1 MKRKFRTLI
10 SCLLIASLC
19 IGLLS
24 ATALAADPVGTE
36 APAAAENPAP
46 SSSESTGTVEAPTV
60 TEATKTET
68 KSDTPAPGQTTTT
81 TTTEKEWEGRDGTEE
96 NGTTVKGSETTT
108 ETTVTGP
115 DGSRDTT
122 GTQTGSELTT
132 ETKTTTETKE
142 DQPSGKET
150 AKTITRT
157 EIKEGEETPK
167 EPENVVPEK
176 AETIGPKD
184 TDVTT
189 DYTGVEATVTPGK
202 TDDATISGTADPKD
216 ALAALGADRNMTFDE
231 NGKHTETTTGKTTDG
246 KDVEITTVYEE
257 VKDDA
262 DNVISYTKTVTT
274 RELTPES
281 TTTKETGRT
290 DVEGAEKPTGE
301 REPDGDATTTISA
314 VVTPPQKPDPAA
326 PVTDESGV
334 TTETTV
340 EVIREV
346 VENSG
351 STEPQV
357 VGYRVTTT
365 RKGADGQ
372 LLSSKSDSV
381 YGTITITKTVTQP
394 MQQDTT
400 DSVQTVSETV
410 TRVYRQTVHTETA
423 TVTVTNGKLHAEM
436 GNVRKGKGHGETNMS
451 SLQPTVPK
459 PSAGQFDGN
468 DLYGRTNKTG
478 GSSSSDLPYQWM
490 GEYGLESRY
499 RVNDTNHTKEN
510 PSTWQA
516 HQFVLVDKAGKRYY
530 TYCAD
535 FQTDAKEGWKYA
547 MENVEDADYYNDE
560 AAKHIRAIAYEGYW
574 GTGKGIGSLQN
585 LKEILLEKLG
595 KNDNVY
601 GLTADEIHALTDG
614 QALTA
619 TQAAIWKFGN
629 CGKDT
634 KVNDGAICGK
644 NYLGG
649 EAFGLAS
656 DPAKSTIQK
665 LYNYLIAQTKDP
677 TPRTTLLDEKTI
689 QGAKAKVASKNTDGT
704 YNVSLDFVLAVTPDA
719 RNEDLVINVYQGKE
733 VIGTKRLSELTG
745 TSTNGTYT
753 IDGLKLSN
761 GASVELRLE
770 GTHQLET
777 GVYLYSSEVRSE
789 NGEKKT
795 AQTFVGIASGTQKVD
810 LRVLVD
816 LAITDPV
823 AKIIRSGSEQE
834 QLVTTTQDRT
844 CTETKTLTHYS
855 NDVQI
860 TTTQVDRSGRSWEN
874 HWQSHWEPTPGP
886 DQPEEP
892 KTPETPETPETP
904 VAPAVPGYDVPKTG
918 DASGLYYV
926 LAIFSALGLALVT
939 CAGRKRRTA

>member
-24 ATALAADPVGTE
+24 ATALAADP
-36 APAAAENPAP
+36 PA
-46 SSSESTGTVEAPTV
+46 GTVEDPTV
-60 TEATKTET
+60 TETVTTDTKQ
-68 KSDTPAPGQTTTT
+68 DTPAPGQTTTT
-81 TTTEKEWEGRDGTEE
+81 TTTEKTWEGRDGTEE

-108 ETTVTGP
+108 ETTVASP

-142 DQPSGKET
+142 DQPSCKET

-189 DYTGVEATVTPGK
+189 DYTGVEATVTPGGK
-202 TDDATISGTADPKD
+202 ADAAISGTADPKD
-216 ALAALGADRNMTFDE
+216 ALAALGADRDMTFDA
-231 NGKHTETTTGKTTDG
+231 NGKNTTTTRETIDG

-301 REPDGDATTTISA
+301 RETDGNATTTISA
-314 VVTPPQKPDPAA
+314 VVMPPQKPDPAA

-340 EVIREV
+340 EEIREV

-436 GNVRKGKGHGETNMS
+436 GNVRKGERHGKTNMS
-451 SLQPTVPK
+451 SLRPTVRK
-459 PSAGQFDGN
+459 PRDGQFDASK
-468 DLYGRTNKTG
+468 DLYGREKITG
-478 GSSSSDLPYQWM
+478 GRSLSDLPYQWK
-490 GEYGLESRY
+490 GEYGLESSY
-499 RVNDTNHTKEN
+499 RVNGGGYN
-510 PSTWQA
+510 TWLA
-516 HQFVLVDKAGKRYY
+516 HQFVLEDENGNKYY

-535 FQTDAKEGWKYA
+535 FQTGAESGWKYA
-547 MENVEDADYYNDE
+547 MENVEDAKYYDGV

-574 GTGKGIGSLQN
+574 GTSSGIGSLEN
-585 LKEILLEKLG
+585 LKKILREKG
-595 KNDNVY
+595 KTVH
-601 GLTADEIHALTDG
+601 GLTDSEIAALTDG

-629 CGKDT
+629 CDPDNR
-634 KVNDGAICGK
+634 VDDDAISVIK
-644 NYLGG
+644 YLGG
-649 EAFGLAS
+649 NDNSSFELAS

-689 QGAKAKVASKNTDGT
+689 QGAKAKVTSKNTDGT

-719 RNEDLVINVYQGKE
+719 RNEDLVINVYQGNE

-761 GASVELRLE
+761 GANVELRLE

-810 LRVLVD
+810 LRVLVN

-892 KTPETPETPETP
+892 KTPETLETP
-904 VAPAVPGYDVPKTG
+904 VTPVVPGYDVPKTG

>member
-1 MKRKFRTLI
+1 
-10 SCLLIASLC
+10 
-19 IGLLS
+19 
-24 ATALAADPVGTE
+24 
-36 APAAAENPAP
+36 
-46 SSSESTGTVEAPTV
+46 
-60 TEATKTET
+60 
-68 KSDTPAPGQTTTT
+68 
-81 TTTEKEWEGRDGTEE
+81 
-96 NGTTVKGSETTT
+96 
-108 ETTVTGP
+108 
-115 DGSRDTT
+115 
-122 GTQTGSELTT
+122 
-132 ETKTTTETKE
+132 
-142 DQPSGKET
+142 
-150 AKTITRT
+150 
-157 EIKEGEETPK
+157 
-167 EPENVVPEK
+167 
-176 AETIGPKD
+176 
-184 TDVTT
+184 
-189 DYTGVEATVTPGK
+189 
-202 TDDATISGTADPKD
+202 
-216 ALAALGADRNMTFDE
+216 MTFDE

-257 VKDDA
+257 IKDETGK
-262 DNVISYTKTVTT
+262 VISYAKTVTT

-301 REPDGDATTTISA
+301 RQPDGDATTTISA

-340 EVIREV
+340 EEIREV

-423 TVTVTNGKLHAEM
+423 TVTVTNGTLHAEM
-436 GNVRKGKGHGETNMS
+436 GNVRKGEGHGETNMS
-451 SLQPTVPK
+451 SLRPTVLK
-459 PSAGQFDGN
+459 PADGQFDGN
-468 DLYGRTNKTG
+468 DLYGRPNNADAEG
-478 GSSSSDLPYQWM
+478 ISSSNLPYQWK
-490 GEYGLESRY
+490 GKYWLESRY

-510 PSTWQA
+510 PNTWQA
-516 HQFVLVDKAGKRYY
+516 HQFVLEDKNGNEYY

-547 MENVEDADYYNDE
+547 MENVEDAKYYGGA

-574 GTGKGIGSLQN
+574 GTSSGIGSLEN
-585 LKEILLEKLG
+585 LKKILREKGEAVHGLSEPEI
-595 KNDNVY
+595 
-601 GLTADEIHALTDG
+601 AALTDG

-629 CGKDT
+629 CDPDNR
-634 KVNDGAICGK
+634 VDDDAISVIK
-644 NYLGG
+644 YLGG
-649 EAFGLAS
+649 SNFTLAS
-656 DPAKSTIQK
+656 DPARSTIQK

-704 YNVSLDFVLAVTPDA
+704 YNVSLDFVLAVTPDTK
-719 RNEDLVINVYQGKE
+719 NDGLVIKVYQGDE

-745 TSTNGTYT
+745 TSTNGIYT

-761 GASVELRLE
+761 NANVELRLE

-789 NGEKKT
+789 NDKT
-795 AQTFVGIASGTQKVD
+795 KDGADVCWHCVRNAEGRSAGAGRPGDHGPGCKDHPLRVGAGAAGHDHTGPDLHRDKNADPLLQRRSDHNDAGRPQRPELGKPLAVALGTYARPRPARGTQD
-810 LRVLVD
+810 
-816 LAITDPV
+816 AGN
-823 AKIIRSGSEQE
+823 SGNARDSRD
-834 QLVTTTQDRT
+834 TR
-844 CTETKTLTHYS
+844 
-855 NDVQI
+855 
-860 TTTQVDRSGRSWEN
+860 RPGRSR
-874 HWQSHWEPTPGP
+874 
-886 DQPEEP
+886 
-892 KTPETPETPETP
+892 
-904 VAPAVPGYDVPKTG
+904 
-918 DASGLYYV
+918 L
-926 LAIFSALGLALVT
+926 
-939 CAGRKRRTA
+939 

>member
-1 MKRKFRTLI
+1 MKRKFRTRI

-24 ATALAADPVGTE
+24 ATALAADP
-36 APAAAENPAP
+36 PA
-46 SSSESTGTVEAPTV
+46 GTVEDPTV
-60 TEATKTET
+60 TEIVTADTKQ
-68 KSDTPAPGQTTTT
+68 DTPAPGQTTTT
-81 TTTEKEWEGRDGTEE
+81 TTTEKKWEGRDGTEE

-108 ETTVTGP
+108 ETTVASP

-157 EIKEGEETPK
+157 GIEEGEENPAGTETVKSEETARTETPTG
-167 EPENVVPEK
+167 
-176 AETIGPKD
+176 ATA
-184 TDVTT
+184 
-189 DYTGVEATVTPGK
+189 DYTGAEAALKPGEEK
-202 TDDATISGTADPKD
+202 NQEFSGTADPKD

-257 VKDDA
+257 IKDETGK
-262 DNVISYTKTVTT
+262 VISYAKTVTT

-281 TTTKETGRT
+281 TTIEETGRT

-340 EVIREV
+340 EEIREV

-423 TVTVTNGKLHAEM
+423 TVTVTNGTLHAEM
-436 GNVRKGKGHGETNMS
+436 ENVRKGEGHGETNMS

-459 PSAGQFDGN
+459 PGDGQFDGN
-468 DLYGRTNKTG
+468 DLYGRTNKIG
-478 GSSSSDLPYQWM
+478 GDSSSDLPYQWK
-490 GEYGLESRY
+490 GEYRLESSY
-499 RVNDTNHTKEN
+499 RVNGGGYN
-510 PSTWQA
+510 TWLA
-516 HQFVLVDKAGKRYY
+516 HQFVLEDENRNKYY

-535 FQTDAKEGWKYA
+535 FQTDAESGWKYA
-547 MENVEDADYYNDE
+547 MENVEDAEYYDDE

-574 GTGKGIGSLQN
+574 GTNSGIGSLEN
-585 LKEILLEKLG
+585 LKKILREKGEAVHGLSEPEI
-595 KNDNVY
+595 
-601 GLTADEIHALTDG
+601 AALTDG

-629 CGKDT
+629 CDPDNRVDDDKISVI
-634 KVNDGAICGK
+634 K
-644 NYLGG
+644 YLGG
-649 EAFGLAS
+649 NDNSSFELAS
-656 DPAKSTIQK
+656 YPASSTIQK

-689 QGAKAKVASKNTDGT
+689 QGAKAKVASKNMDGT
-704 YNVSLDFVLAVTPDA
+704 YNVSLDFVLAVTPDTK
-719 RNEDLVINVYQGKE
+719 NDGLVIKVYQGDE
-733 VIGTKRLSELTG
+733 VIGTKNLSDLSK

-761 GASVELRLE
+761 NASVELRLE

-795 AQTFVGIASGTQKVD
+795 AQTFVGIASGKQKVD
-810 LRVLVD
+810 LRVLVN

-834 QLVTTTQDRT
+834 QLVTTTQDRP
-844 CTETKTLTHYS
+844 CTETKTLTRYS

-874 HWQSHWEPTPGP
+874 HWQSHWEPTTPP
-886 DQPEEP
+886 DQPPEEP
-892 KTPETPETPETP
+892 EEPETPEAPETP
-904 VAPAVPGYDVPKTG
+904 VAPVVPGYDVPKTG

>member
-24 ATALAADPVGTE
+24 ATALAADP
-36 APAAAENPAP
+36 PA
-46 SSSESTGTVEAPTV
+46 GTVEDPTV
-60 TEATKTET
+60 TETVTTDTKQ
-68 KSDTPAPGQTTTT
+68 DTPAPGQTTTT
-81 TTTEKEWEGRDGTEE
+81 TTTEKTWEGRDGTEE
-96 NGTTVKGSETTT
+96 NGTTVKGGETTT

-115 DGSRDTT
+115 DGSRDTI

-157 EIKEGEETPK
+157 GIEEGEENPAGTETVKSEETAQTETP
-167 EPENVVPEK
+167 
-176 AETIGPKD
+176 TG
-184 TDVTT
+184 VTP
-189 DYTGVEATVTPGK
+189 DYTGVEATVTPGGK
-202 TDDATISGTADPKD
+202 ADAAISGTADPKD
-216 ALAALGADRNMTFDE
+216 ALAALGGSRDMTFDE

-257 VKDDA
+257 IKDETGK
-262 DNVISYTKTVTT
+262 VISYAKTVTT
-274 RELTPES
+274 QELTPES

-301 REPDGDATTTISA
+301 RETDGNATTTISA

-334 TTETTV
+334 TTGTTV
-340 EVIREV
+340 DEIREV

-423 TVTVTNGKLHAEM
+423 AVTVINGKLHAEM
-436 GNVRKGKGHGETNMS
+436 GVVEKGKGHGETNMS
-451 SLQPTVPK
+451 SLQPDVQK
-459 PSAGQFDGN
+459 PGDGQFDGN
-468 DLYGRTNKTG
+468 DLYGRTNKIG
-478 GSSSSDLPYQWM
+478 GDSSSDLPYQWK
-490 GEYGLESRY
+490 GEYRLESSY
-499 RVNDTNHTKEN
+499 RVNGGGYN
-510 PSTWQA
+510 TWLA
-516 HQFVLVDKAGKRYY
+516 HQFVLEDENGNKYY

-535 FQTDAKEGWKYA
+535 FQTDAESGWKYA
-547 MENVEDADYYNDE
+547 MENVEDAEYYDDE

-574 GTGKGIGSLQN
+574 GTNSGIGSLEN
-585 LKEILLEKLG
+585 LKKILREKGEAVHGLSEPEI
-595 KNDNVY
+595 
-601 GLTADEIHALTDG
+601 AALTDG

-629 CGKDT
+629 CDPDNR
-634 KVNDGAICGK
+634 VDDDAISVIK
-644 NYLGG
+644 YLGG
-649 EAFGLAS
+649 SSFTLAS

-689 QGAKAKVASKNTDGT
+689 QGAKAKVASKNMDGT
-704 YNVSLDFVLAVTPDA
+704 YNVSLDFVLAVTPDTK
-719 RNEDLVINVYQGKE
+719 NDGLVIKVYQGDE
-733 VIGTKRLSELTG
+733 VIGTKNLSDLSK

-761 GASVELRLE
+761 NASVELRLE

-795 AQTFVGIASGTQKVD
+795 AQTFVGIASGKQKVD
-810 LRVLVD
+810 LRVLVN

-844 CTETKTLTHYS
+844 CTETKTLTRYS

-874 HWQSHWEPTPGP
+874 HWQSHWEPTTPP
-886 DQPEEP
+886 DQPPEEP
-892 KTPETPETPETP
+892 EEPETPEAPETP
-904 VAPAVPGYDVPKTG
+904 VAPVVPGYDVPKTG

>member
-1 MKRKFRTLI
+1 MKRKVRTLI
-10 SCLLIASLC
+10 SCLLIPSLC

-24 ATALAADPVGTE
+24 ATALAADP
-36 APAAAENPAP
+36 PA
-46 SSSESTGTVEAPTV
+46 GTVEDPTV
-60 TEATKTET
+60 TETVTTDTKQ
-68 KSDTPAPGQTTTT
+68 DTPAPGQTTTT

-108 ETTVTGP
+108 ETTVASP
-115 DGSRDTT
+115 DGSRDTI

-157 EIKEGEETPK
+157 GIEEGEENPAGTETVKSEETARTETPTG
-167 EPENVVPEK
+167 
-176 AETIGPKD
+176 ATA
-184 TDVTT
+184 
-189 DYTGVEATVTPGK
+189 DYTGAEAALKPGEEK
-202 TDDATISGTADPKD
+202 NQEFSGTADPKD
-216 ALAALGADRNMTFDE
+216 ALAALGGSRDMTFDE

-301 REPDGDATTTISA
+301 RETDGNATTTISA

-340 EVIREV
+340 EEIREV

-436 GNVRKGKGHGETNMS
+436 GNVRKGERHGKTNMS
-451 SLQPTVPK
+451 SLQPTVLK
-459 PSAGQFDGN
+459 PGDRQFDGN

-478 GSSSSDLPYQWM
+478 GGSSSDLPYQWK

-499 RVNDTNHTKEN
+499 RVNDTNHIEEN

-516 HQFVLVDKAGKRYY
+516 HQFILEDGNGNKYY

-535 FQTDAKEGWKYA
+535 FQTDAESGWKYA
-547 MENVEDADYYNDE
+547 MENVEDADYYNNE

-649 EAFGLAS
+649 DAFDLAS

-719 RNEDLVINVYQGKE
+719 RNEDLVINVYQGDEK
-733 VIGTKRLSELTG
+733 IGTKKLSDLTG

-761 GASVELRLE
+761 GANVELRLE

-810 LRVLVD
+810 LRVLVN

-874 HWQSHWEPTPGP
+874 HWQSHWEPTTPP
-886 DQPEEP
+886 DQPPEEP
-892 KTPETPETPETP
+892 EEPETPEAPETP

-918 DASGLYYV
+918 DASGLYSI
-926 LAIFSALGLALVT
+926 LSIFSALGLALVT

>member
-1 MKRKFRTLI
+1 MKRKFRTRI

-24 ATALAADPVGTE
+24 ATALAADP
-36 APAAAENPAP
+36 PA
-46 SSSESTGTVEAPTV
+46 GTVEDPTV
-60 TEATKTET
+60 TKTVTTDTKQ
-68 KSDTPAPGQTTTT
+68 DTPAPGQTTTT
-81 TTTEKEWEGRDGTEE
+81 TTTEKKWEGRDGTEE

-142 DQPSGKET
+142 KQPSDKKTTE
-150 AKTITRT
+150 TITRT
-157 EIKEGEETPK
+157 GIEEGEENPAGTETVKSEETAQTETP
-167 EPENVVPEK
+167 
-176 AETIGPKD
+176 TG
-184 TDVTT
+184 VTP
-189 DYTGVEATVTPGK
+189 DYTGVEATVTPGGK
-202 TDDATISGTADPKD
+202 ADAAISGTADPKD
-216 ALAALGADRNMTFDE
+216 ALAALGGSRDMTFDE

-257 VKDDA
+257 IKDETGK
-262 DNVISYTKTVTT
+262 VISYAKTVTT
-274 RELTPES
+274 QELTPES

-301 REPDGDATTTISA
+301 RETDGNATTTISA

-334 TTETTV
+334 TTGTTV
-340 EVIREV
+340 DEIREV

-423 TVTVTNGKLHAEM
+423 AVTVINGKLHAEM
-436 GNVRKGKGHGETNMS
+436 GVVEKGKGHGETNMS
-451 SLQPTVPK
+451 SLQPDVPK
-459 PSAGQFDGN
+459 PRDGQFDGN
-468 DLYGRTNKTG
+468 DLYGRPNNAE
-478 GSSSSDLPYQWM
+478 GSSSSDLPYQWK
-490 GEYGLESRY
+490 GEYGLESSY
-499 RVNDTNHTKEN
+499 RVNGGGYN
-510 PSTWQA
+510 TWLA
-516 HQFVLVDKAGKRYY
+516 HQFVLEDENGNKYY

-535 FQTDAKEGWKYA
+535 FQTGAESGWKYA
-547 MENVEDADYYNDE
+547 MENVEDADYYDDV

-574 GTGKGIGSLQN
+574 GTSSGIGSLEN
-585 LKEILLEKLG
+585 LKKILREKGEAVHGLSEPEI
-595 KNDNVY
+595 
-601 GLTADEIHALTDG
+601 AALTDG

-619 TQAAIWKFGN
+619 TQAAVWKFGN
-629 CGKDT
+629 CDPDNR
-634 KVNDGAICGK
+634 VDDDAISVIK
-644 NYLGG
+644 YLGG
-649 EAFGLAS
+649 SSFTLAS

-719 RNEDLVINVYQGKE
+719 RNEGLVINVYQGDKK
-733 VIGTKRLSELTG
+733 IGTKMLSDPTG
-745 TSTNGTYT
+745 TSANGTYT
-753 IDGLKLSN
+753 IEGLKLSN
-761 GASVELRLE
+761 DASVELRLE

-777 GVYLYSSEVRSE
+777 GVYLYSSEVRE
-789 NGEKKT
+789 NEKQKT

-810 LRVLVD
+810 LRVLVN

-844 CTETKTLTHYS
+844 CTETKTLTRYS

-874 HWQSHWEPTPGP
+874 HWQSHWEPTTPP
-886 DQPEEP
+886 DQPPEEP
-892 KTPETPETPETP
+892 EEPETPEAPETP
-904 VAPAVPGYDVPKTG
+904 VAPVVPGYDVPKTG

>member
-1 MKRKFRTLI
+1 MKRKVRTLI

-24 ATALAADPVGTE
+24 ATALAAEP
-36 APAAAENPAP
+36 PA
-46 SSSESTGTVEAPTV
+46 GTVEDPTV
-60 TEATKTET
+60 TETVTTDTKQ
-68 KSDTPAPGQTTTT
+68 DTPAPGQTTTT
-81 TTTEKEWEGRDGTEE
+81 TTTEKTWEGRDGTEE

-108 ETTVTGP
+108 ETMVTGP

-157 EIKEGEETPK
+157 GIEEGEENPAGTETVKSEETARTETPTGATA
-167 EPENVVPEK
+167 N
-176 AETIGPKD
+176 
-184 TDVTT
+184 
-189 DYTGVEATVTPGK
+189 YTGAEAALKPGEEK
-202 TDDATISGTADPKD
+202 NQEFSGTADPKD
-216 ALAALGADRNMTFDE
+216 ALAALGGSRDMTFDE

-257 VKDDA
+257 IKDETGK
-262 DNVISYTKTVTT
+262 VISYAKTVTT

-281 TTTKETGRT
+281 TTTKENGRT
-290 DVEGAEKPTGE
+290 DVEGAEKPIGE

-340 EVIREV
+340 EEIREV

-400 DSVQTVSETV
+400 DSIQTVSETV

-423 TVTVTNGKLHAEM
+423 TVTVTNGTLHAKME
-436 GNVRKGKGHGETNMS
+436 NVRKGEGHGETNMS
-451 SLQPTVPK
+451 SLQPDVQK
-459 PSAGQFDGN
+459 PDDGKFDGN
-468 DLYGRTNKTG
+468 DLYGRPNNAEG
-478 GSSSSDLPYQWM
+478 ISSSNLPYQWK
-490 GEYGLESRY
+490 GEYWLESSY
-499 RVNDTNHTKEN
+499 RVNGGGYN
-510 PSTWQA
+510 TWLA
-516 HQFVLVDKAGKRYY
+516 HQFVLEDKKGNKYY

-535 FQTDAKEGWKYA
+535 FQTGAESGWKYA
-547 MENVEDADYYNDE
+547 MENVEDAEYYDDE

-574 GTGKGIGSLQN
+574 GTSSGIGSLEN
-585 LKEILLEKLG
+585 LKKILREKG
-595 KNDNVY
+595 TVH
-601 GLTADEIHALTDG
+601 GLTDSEIEALTDG

-629 CGKDT
+629 CDPNNR
-634 KVNDGAICGK
+634 VNDDEISVIK
-644 NYLGG
+644 YLGG
-649 EAFGLAS
+649 NDNSSFELAS

-704 YNVSLDFVLAVTPDA
+704 YNVSLDFVLAVTPDE
-719 RNEDLVINVYQGKE
+719 RNKDLVINVYQGDKK
-733 VIGTKRLSELTG
+733 IGTKRLSELTG
-745 TSTNGTYT
+745 TSENGTYT

-761 GASVELRLE
+761 NANVELRLE
-770 GTHQLET
+770 GAHQLET

-810 LRVLVD
+810 LRVLVN

-874 HWQSHWEPTPGP
+874 HWQSHWEPTTPP
-886 DQPEEP
+886 DQPPEEP
-892 KTPETPETPETP
+892 EEPETPETPETP
-904 VAPAVPGYDVPKTG
+904 VAPVVPGYDVPKTG

>member
-24 ATALAADPVGTE
+24 ATALAAE
-36 APAAAENPAP
+36 PAA
-46 SSSESTGTVEAPTV
+46 GTVEDPTV
-60 TEATKTET
+60 VEKVTTDTKQ
-68 KSDTPAPGQTTTT
+68 DTPAPGQTTTS
-81 TTTEKEWEGRDGTEE
+81 TTTEKTWEGRDGTEE

-108 ETTVTGP
+108 ETTVTSP

-122 GTQTGSELTT
+122 GMQTGSELTT

-142 DQPSGKET
+142 NQPSDKKTTE
-150 AKTITRT
+150 TITRT
-157 EIKEGEETPK
+157 DIKNGDETTTGTEIVKSEET
-167 EPENVVPEK
+167 
-176 AETIGPKD
+176 ARTETKTG
-184 TDVTT
+184 VTP
-189 DYTGVEATVTPGK
+189 DYTGAEAELKPGEEK
-202 TDDATISGTADPKD
+202 DQEFSGTADPKD
-216 ALAALGADRNMTFDE
+216 ALAALGADRNMTFDA

-257 VKDDA
+257 VRDEDGK
-262 DNVISYTKTVTT
+262 VISYTKTVTT
-274 RELTPES
+274 RELAPES
-281 TTTKETGRT
+281 TTIEKTGRT

-301 REPDGDATTTISA
+301 RETDGNATTTISA

-340 EVIREV
+340 EEIWEV

-394 MQQDTT
+394 MRQDTT

-410 TRVYRQTVHTETA
+410 TRVYKQTVHTETA
-423 TVTVTNGKLHAEM
+423 HVTVTNGKLHARME
-436 GNVRKGKGHGETNMS
+436 NVTKGEGHGETNMS
-451 SLQPTVPK
+451 SLEPTVSK
-459 PSAGQFDGN
+459 PGPGQFDTEK
-468 DLYGRTNKTG
+468 DLYGRENKTG
-478 GSSSSDLPYQWM
+478 GSSSSNLPYRWD
-490 GEYGLESRY
+490 GEYGLESSY
-499 RVNDTNHTKEN
+499 RVNGGGYN
-510 PSTWQA
+510 TWLA
-516 HQFVLVDKAGKRYY
+516 HQFVLKDKQGNRYY

-535 FQTDAKEGWKYA
+535 FQTGAESGWKYA
-547 MENVEDADYYNDE
+547 MENVEDAEYYDDE

-574 GTGKGIGSLQN
+574 GTSDGIGSLEN
-585 LKEILLEKLG
+585 LKKILREKGTAVHGLADAEI
-595 KNDNVY
+595 N
-601 GLTADEIHALTDG
+601 ALTDG

-629 CGKDT
+629 SSPSE
-634 KVNDGAICGK
+634 KVNDDAICGK
-644 NYLGG
+644 VYGPSG
-649 EAFGLAS
+649 SGIAS
-656 DPAKSTIQK
+656 SEDSAIIQK
-665 LYNYLIAQTKDP
+665 LYNYLIKQERDP

-689 QGAKAKVASKNTDGT
+689 QGAKARVTGKDEKGN
-704 YNVSLDFVLAVTPDA
+704 YNVSLDFVLAVTPDTK
-719 RNEDLVINVYQGKE
+719 NDGLVIKVYQGNE
-733 VIGTKRLSELTG
+733 VIGTKNLSDLSK
-745 TSTNGTYT
+745 TSENGTYT

-761 GASVELRLE
+761 NASVTLRLE

-874 HWQSHWEPTPGP
+874 HWQSHWEPTPGG
-886 DQPEEP
+886 DQPPEEP
-892 KTPETPETPETP
+892 EEPETPETPETP
-904 VAPAVPGYDVPKTG
+904 VTPVVPGYDVPKTG

-926 LAIFSALGLALVT
+926 LAIFSALGLAFVT
-939 CAGRKRRTA
+939 LTGRKRENRQIA

>member
-1 MKRKFRTLI
+1 MK
-10 SCLLIASLC
+10 SEE
-19 IGLLS
+19 
-24 ATALAADPVGTE
+24 TAQ
-36 APAAAENPAP
+36 
-46 SSSESTGTVEAPTV
+46 
-60 TEATKTET
+60 TET
-68 KSDTPAPGQTTTT
+68 PTGVTP
-81 TTTEKEWEGRDGTEE
+81 
-96 NGTTVKGSETTT
+96 
-108 ETTVTGP
+108 
-115 DGSRDTT
+115 
-122 GTQTGSELTT
+122 
-132 ETKTTTETKE
+132 
-142 DQPSGKET
+142 
-150 AKTITRT
+150 
-157 EIKEGEETPK
+157 
-167 EPENVVPEK
+167 
-176 AETIGPKD
+176 
-184 TDVTT
+184 
-189 DYTGVEATVTPGK
+189 DYTGVEATVTPGGK
-202 TDDATISGTADPKD
+202 ADAAISGTADPKD
-216 ALAALGADRNMTFDE
+216 ALAALGGSRDMTFDE

-257 VKDDA
+257 IKDETGK
-262 DNVISYTKTVTT
+262 VISYTKTVTT

-301 REPDGDATTTISA
+301 RKPDGDATTTIST

-340 EVIREV
+340 EEIWEV

-423 TVTVTNGKLHAEM
+423 TVTVTNGTLHAKME
-436 GNVRKGKGHGETNMS
+436 NVRKGEGHGETNMS

-459 PSAGQFDGN
+459 PRDGQFDGN
-468 DLYGRTNKTG
+468 DLYGRPNNAE
-478 GSSSSDLPYQWM
+478 GSSSSDLPYQWK
-490 GEYGLESRY
+490 GEYGLESSY
-499 RVNDTNHTKEN
+499 RVNGGGYN
-510 PSTWQA
+510 TWLA
-516 HQFVLVDKAGKRYY
+516 HQFVLEDENGNKYY

-535 FQTDAKEGWKYA
+535 FQTGAESGWKYA
-547 MENVEDADYYNDE
+547 MENVEDADYYDDV

-574 GTGKGIGSLQN
+574 GTSSGIGSLEN
-585 LKEILLEKLG
+585 LKKILREKGEAVHGLSEPEI
-595 KNDNVY
+595 
-601 GLTADEIHALTDG
+601 AALTDG

-629 CGKDT
+629 CDPNNR
-634 KVNDGAICGK
+634 VNDDAISVIK
-644 NYLGG
+644 YLGG
-649 EAFGLAS
+649 NDNSSFELAS
-656 DPAKSTIQK
+656 DPARSTIQK
-665 LYNYLIAQTKDP
+665 LYNYLIKQTKDP

-704 YNVSLDFVLAVTPDA
+704 YNVSLDFVLAVTQDE
-719 RNEDLVINVYQGKE
+719 RNEGLAINVYQGDKK
-733 VIGTKRLSELTG
+733 IGTKKLSDLTE
-745 TSTNGTYT
+745 TSENGTYT

-761 GASVELRLE
+761 NASVELRLE

-777 GVYLYSSEVRSE
+777 GVYLYSSEVRE
-789 NGEKKT
+789 NENQKT

-810 LRVLVD
+810 LRVLVN

-874 HWQSHWEPTPGP
+874 HWQSHWEPTTPP
-886 DQPEEP
+886 DQPPEE
-892 KTPETPETPETP
+892 PETPETPETP
-904 VAPAVPGYDVPKTG
+904 EIPETPVVPGYDVPKTG

>member
-1 MKRKFRTLI
+1 MKRKVRTLI

-24 ATALAADPVGTE
+24 ATALAADP
-36 APAAAENPAP
+36 PA
-46 SSSESTGTVEAPTV
+46 GTVEDPTV
-60 TEATKTET
+60 TETVTTDTKQ
-68 KSDTPAPGQTTTT
+68 DTPAPGQTTTT
-81 TTTEKEWEGRDGTEE
+81 TTTEKTWEGRDGTEE

-108 ETTVTGP
+108 ETTVASP

-142 DQPSGKET
+142 DQPSCKET

-189 DYTGVEATVTPGK
+189 DYTGVEATVTPGGK
-202 TDDATISGTADPKD
+202 ADATISGTADPKD

-301 REPDGDATTTISA
+301 RKPDGNATTTISA

-340 EVIREV
+340 EEIREV

-400 DSVQTVSETV
+400 DNVQTVSETV

-436 GNVRKGKGHGETNMS
+436 GNVRKGERHGETNMS
-451 SLQPTVPK
+451 SLQPTVLK
-459 PSAGQFDGN
+459 PSDRQFDGN

-478 GSSSSDLPYQWM
+478 GGSSSDLPYQWK

-499 RVNDTNHTKEN
+499 RVNDTNHTEEN

-585 LKEILLEKLG
+585 LKDILLEKLG

-649 EAFGLAS
+649 DAFDLAS

-704 YNVSLDFVLAVTPDA
+704 YNVSLDFVLAVTPDE
-719 RNEDLVINVYQGKE
+719 RNEDLVINVYQGDE

-745 TSTNGTYT
+745 TSENGTYT

-761 GASVELRLE
+761 GANVELRLE

-810 LRVLVD
+810 LRVMVD

-834 QLVTTTQDRT
+834 QLVTTAQDRT

-860 TTTQVDRSGRSWEN
+860 TTTKVDRSGRSWEN
-874 HWQSHWEPTPGP
+874 HWQSHWEPTTPP
-886 DQPEEP
+886 DQPPEEP
-892 KTPETPETPETP
+892 EEPEALEAPETP
-904 VAPAVPGYDVPKTG
+904 VAPVVPGYDVPKTG
-918 DASGLYYV
+918 DASGLYSI

>member
-1 MKRKFRTLI
+1 MKRKVRTLI

-24 ATALAADPVGTE
+24 ATALAADP
-36 APAAAENPAP
+36 PA
-46 SSSESTGTVEAPTV
+46 GTVEDPTV
-60 TEATKTET
+60 AETVTTDTKQ
-68 KSDTPAPGQTTTT
+68 DTPAPGQTTTT
-81 TTTEKEWEGRDGTEE
+81 TTTEKTWEGRDGTEE

-108 ETTVTGP
+108 ETTVASP

-142 DQPSGKET
+142 KQPSGKET

-157 EIKEGEETPK
+157 GIEEGEENPAGTETVKFEETAQTESLTGVTP
-167 EPENVVPEK
+167 
-176 AETIGPKD
+176 
-184 TDVTT
+184 
-189 DYTGVEATVTPGK
+189 DYTGVEATVTPGGK
-202 TDDATISGTADPKD
+202 ADAAISGTADPKD

-301 REPDGDATTTISA
+301 RETDGNATTTISA

-340 EVIREV
+340 EEIREV

-394 MQQDTT
+394 MQQDMT

-436 GNVRKGKGHGETNMS
+436 GNVRKGEGHGETNMS
-451 SLQPTVPK
+451 SLQPDVPK
-459 PSAGQFDGN
+459 PDPGQFGGN
-468 DLYGRTNKTG
+468 DLYGRPNKTG
-478 GSSSSDLPYQWM
+478 GSSSSDLPYQWK
-490 GEYGLESRY
+490 GEYWLESSY
-499 RVNDTNHTKEN
+499 RVNGGGYN
-510 PSTWQA
+510 TWLA
-516 HQFVLVDKAGKRYY
+516 HQFVLEDENGNKYY

-535 FQTDAKEGWKYA
+535 FQTDAESGWKYA
-547 MENVEDADYYNDE
+547 MENVEDAKYYDGV

-574 GTGKGIGSLQN
+574 GTSSGIGSLEN
-585 LKEILLEKLG
+585 LKKILREKG
-595 KNDNVY
+595 KTVH
-601 GLTADEIHALTDG
+601 GLTDSEIAALTDG

-629 CGKDT
+629 CDPDNR
-634 KVNDGAICGK
+634 VDDDAISVIK
-644 NYLGG
+644 YLGG
-649 EAFGLAS
+649 NDNSSFELAS

-689 QGAKAKVASKNTDGT
+689 QGAKAKVTSKNTDGT

-719 RNEDLVINVYQGKE
+719 RNEDLVINVYQDDKK
-733 VIGTKRLSELTG
+733 IGTKKLSDPTG

-753 IDGLKLSN
+753 IEGLKLSN
-761 GASVELRLE
+761 GANVELRLE
-770 GTHQLET
+770 GTHRLET

-810 LRVLVD
+810 LRVLVN

-860 TTTQVDRSGRSWEN
+860 TTTQVDRSSRSWEN
-874 HWQSHWEPTPGP
+874 HWQSHWEPTTPP
-886 DQPEEP
+886 DQPPEEP
-892 KTPETPETPETP
+892 EEPEAPEAPETP

>member
-1 MKRKFRTLI
+1 MKRKVRTLI

-24 ATALAADPVGTE
+24 ATALAADP
-36 APAAAENPAP
+36 PA
-46 SSSESTGTVEAPTV
+46 GTVEDPTV
-60 TEATKTET
+60 TETVTTDTKQ
-68 KSDTPAPGQTTTT
+68 DTPAPGQTTTT
-81 TTTEKEWEGRDGTEE
+81 TTTEKKWEGRDGTEE

-157 EIKEGEETPK
+157 GIEEGEENPAGTETVKSEETARTETPTGATA
-167 EPENVVPEK
+167 N
-176 AETIGPKD
+176 
-184 TDVTT
+184 
-189 DYTGVEATVTPGK
+189 YTGAEAALKPGK

-216 ALAALGADRNMTFDE
+216 ALAALGGSRDMTFDE

-257 VKDDA
+257 IKDETGK
-262 DNVISYTKTVTT
+262 VISYAKTVTT
-274 RELTPES
+274 RELTPKS
-281 TTTKETGRT
+281 TTIEETGRT

-301 REPDGDATTTISA
+301 RQPDGDATTTISA

-340 EVIREV
+340 EEIREV

-423 TVTVTNGKLHAEM
+423 TVTVTNGTLHAEM
-436 GNVRKGKGHGETNMS
+436 GVVEKGKGHGETNMS

-459 PSAGQFDGN
+459 PRDRQFDGN
-468 DLYGRTNKTG
+468 DLYGRPNNAEG
-478 GSSSSDLPYQWM
+478 ISSSNLPYQWK
-490 GEYGLESRY
+490 GKYWLESRY

-510 PSTWQA
+510 PNTWQA
-516 HQFVLVDKAGKRYY
+516 HQFVLEDENGNEYY

-535 FQTDAKEGWKYA
+535 FQTDAESGWRYA
-547 MENVEDADYYNDE
+547 MENVEDAKYYDGV

-574 GTGKGIGSLQN
+574 GTSSGIGSLEN
-585 LKEILLEKLG
+585 LKKILREK
-595 KNDNVY
+595 DETVH
-601 GLTADEIHALTDG
+601 GLTDSEIAALTDG

-634 KVNDGAICGK
+634 KVNDNAICGK
-644 NYLGG
+644 VYGPNGSG
-649 EAFGLAS
+649 IAS
-656 DPAKSTIQK
+656 QKDSAIIQK

-719 RNEDLVINVYQGKE
+719 RNEDLVINVYQGDKK
-733 VIGTKRLSELTG
+733 IGTKMLPDPTG

-761 GASVELRLE
+761 NANVELRLE

-810 LRVLVD
+810 LRVLVN

-874 HWQSHWEPTPGP
+874 HWQSHWEPTTPP
-886 DQPEEP
+886 DQPPEE
-892 KTPETPETPETP
+892 PETPETPETP
-904 VAPAVPGYDVPKTG
+904 VAPVVPGYDVPKTG

>member
-1 MKRKFRTLI
+1 MKRKVRTLI

-24 ATALAADPVGTE
+24 ATALAADP
-36 APAAAENPAP
+36 PA
-46 SSSESTGTVEAPTV
+46 GTVEDPTV
-60 TEATKTET
+60 TETVTTDTKQ
-68 KSDTPAPGQTTTT
+68 DTPAPGQTTTT
-81 TTTEKEWEGRDGTEE
+81 TTTEKTWEGRDGTEE

-108 ETTVTGP
+108 ETTVASP

-142 DQPSGKET
+142 DQPSCKET

-189 DYTGVEATVTPGK
+189 DYTGVEATVTPGGK
-202 TDDATISGTADPKD
+202 ADATISGTADPKD

-301 REPDGDATTTISA
+301 RKPDGNATTTISA

-340 EVIREV
+340 EEIREV

-400 DSVQTVSETV
+400 DNVQTVSETV

-436 GNVRKGKGHGETNMS
+436 GNVRKGERHGETNMS
-451 SLQPTVPK
+451 SLQPTVLK
-459 PSAGQFDGN
+459 PSDRQFDGN

-478 GSSSSDLPYQWM
+478 GGSSSDLPYQWK

-499 RVNDTNHTKEN
+499 RVNDTNHTEEN

-574 GTGKGIGSLQN
+574 GTGDGIGSLQN
-585 LKEILLEKLG
+585 LKDILLEKLG

-649 EAFGLAS
+649 DAFGLAS

-719 RNEDLVINVYQGKE
+719 RNKDLVINVYQGDEK
-733 VIGTKRLSELTG
+733 IGTKKLSDLTG
-745 TSTNGTYT
+745 TSENGTYT
-753 IDGLKLSN
+753 IDRLKLSN
-761 GASVELRLE
+761 GANVELRLE

-810 LRVLVD
+810 LRVLVN

-892 KTPETPETPETP
+892 KTPETPETPEALETL

-918 DASGLYYV
+918 DASGLYSI
-926 LAIFSALGLALVT
+926 LSIFSALGLALVT

>member
-1 MKRKFRTLI
+1 MKRKFRTRI

-24 ATALAADPVGTE
+24 ATALAADP
-36 APAAAENPAP
+36 PA
-46 SSSESTGTVEAPTV
+46 GTVEDPTV
-60 TEATKTET
+60 IETVTTDTKQ
-68 KSDTPAPGQTTTT
+68 DTPAPGQTTTT
-81 TTTEKEWEGRDGTEE
+81 TTTEKTWEGRDGTEE

-157 EIKEGEETPK
+157 EIEEGEETPK

-216 ALAALGADRNMTFDE
+216 ALAALGGSRDMTFDE

-257 VKDDA
+257 IKDETGK
-262 DNVISYTKTVTT
+262 VISYAKTVTT
-274 RELTPES
+274 QELTPES

-301 REPDGDATTTISA
+301 RETDGNATTTISA

-334 TTETTV
+334 TTGTTV
-340 EVIREV
+340 DEIREV

-423 TVTVTNGKLHAEM
+423 AVTVINGKLHAEM
-436 GNVRKGKGHGETNMS
+436 GVVEKGKGHGETNMS
-451 SLQPTVPK
+451 SLQPDVPK
-459 PSAGQFDGN
+459 PRDGQFDGN
-468 DLYGRTNKTG
+468 DLYGRPNNAE
-478 GSSSSDLPYQWM
+478 GSSSSDLPYQWK
-490 GEYGLESRY
+490 GEYGLESSY
-499 RVNDTNHTKEN
+499 RVNGGGYN
-510 PSTWQA
+510 TWLA
-516 HQFVLVDKAGKRYY
+516 HQFVLEDENGNKYY

-535 FQTDAKEGWKYA
+535 FQTGAESGWKYA
-547 MENVEDADYYNDE
+547 MENVEDADYYDDV

-574 GTGKGIGSLQN
+574 GTSSGIGSLEN
-585 LKEILLEKLG
+585 LKKILREKGEAVHGLSEPEI
-595 KNDNVY
+595 
-601 GLTADEIHALTDG
+601 AALTDG

-619 TQAAIWKFGN
+619 TQAAVWKFGN
-629 CGKDT
+629 CDPDNR
-634 KVNDGAICGK
+634 VDDDAISVIK
-644 NYLGG
+644 YLGG
-649 EAFGLAS
+649 SSFTLAS

-689 QGAKAKVASKNTDGT
+689 QGAKAKVASKNMDGT
-704 YNVSLDFVLAVTPDA
+704 YNVSLDFVLAVTPDTK
-719 RNEDLVINVYQGKE
+719 NDGLVIKVYQGDE
-733 VIGTKRLSELTG
+733 VIGTKNLSDLSK

-761 GASVELRLE
+761 NASVELRLE

-795 AQTFVGIASGTQKVD
+795 AQTFVGIASGKQKVD
-810 LRVLVD
+810 LRVLVN

-844 CTETKTLTHYS
+844 CTETKTLTRYS

-874 HWQSHWEPTPGP
+874 HWQSHWEPTTPP
-886 DQPEEP
+886 DQPPEEP
-892 KTPETPETPETP
+892 EEPETPEAPETP
-904 VAPAVPGYDVPKTG
+904 VAPVVPGYDVPKTG

>member
-1 MKRKFRTLI
+1 MKRKFRTRI

-24 ATALAADPVGTE
+24 ATALAADP
-36 APAAAENPAP
+36 PA
-46 SSSESTGTVEAPTV
+46 GTVEDPTV
-60 TEATKTET
+60 TETVTTDTKQ
-68 KSDTPAPGQTTTT
+68 DTPAPGQTTTT
-81 TTTEKEWEGRDGTEE
+81 TTTEKTWKGRDGTEE

-157 EIKEGEETPK
+157 EIKEGKETPAGTETRKSEET
-167 EPENVVPEK
+167 
-176 AETIGPKD
+176 AQTETQTG
-184 TDVTT
+184 VTPN
-189 DYTGVEATVTPGK
+189 YAGVEATVTPGK
-202 TDDATISGTADPKD
+202 TDDAAISGTADPKD
-216 ALAALGADRNMTFDE
+216 ALAALGGSRDMTFDE

-257 VKDDA
+257 IKDETGK
-262 DNVISYTKTVTT
+262 VISYTKTVTT
-274 RELTPES
+274 RELTPKS
-281 TTTKETGRT
+281 TTIEETGRT
-290 DVEGAEKPTGE
+290 DVKGAEKLIGE
-301 REPDGDATTTISA
+301 RQPDGDATTTISA

-340 EVIREV
+340 EEIREV

-423 TVTVTNGKLHAEM
+423 AVTVINGKLHAEM
-436 GNVRKGKGHGETNMS
+436 GVVEKGKGHGETNMS
-451 SLQPTVPK
+451 SLRPTVRK
-459 PSAGQFDGN
+459 PDDGKFDGN
-468 DLYGRTNKTG
+468 DLYGRTNKIG
-478 GSSSSDLPYQWM
+478 GDSSSNLPYQWK
-490 GEYGLESRY
+490 GEYGLESSY
-499 RVNDTNHTKEN
+499 RVNGGEYNA
-510 PSTWQA
+510 WQA
-516 HQFVLVDKAGKRYY
+516 HQFVLEDGNRNKYY

-535 FQTDAKEGWKYA
+535 FQTDAESGWRYA
-547 MENVEDADYYNDE
+547 MENVEDAKYYDGV

-574 GTGKGIGSLQN
+574 GTRSGIGSLEN
-585 LKEILLEKLG
+585 LKKILREKGEAVHGLSEPEI
-595 KNDNVY
+595 
-601 GLTADEIHALTDG
+601 AALTDG

-629 CGKDT
+629 CDPDNR
-634 KVNDGAICGK
+634 VDDDAISVIK
-644 NYLGG
+644 YLGG
-649 EAFGLAS
+649 SSFTLAS

-719 RNEDLVINVYQGKE
+719 RNEDLVINVYQGDKK
-733 VIGTKRLSELTG
+733 IGTKMLSDPTG

-761 GASVELRLE
+761 NANVELRLE

-795 AQTFVGIASGTQKVD
+795 AQTFVGIASGTQEVD

-844 CTETKTLTHYS
+844 CTETKTLTRYS

-874 HWQSHWEPTPGP
+874 HWQSHWEPTTPP
-886 DQPEEP
+886 DQPPEEP
-892 KTPETPETPETP
+892 EEPETPEAPETP
-904 VAPAVPGYDVPKTG
+904 VAPVVPGYDVPKTG

>member
-1 MKRKFRTLI
+1 MKRKFRTRI

-24 ATALAADPVGTE
+24 ATALAADP
-36 APAAAENPAP
+36 PA
-46 SSSESTGTVEAPTV
+46 GTVEDPTV
-60 TEATKTET
+60 IETVTTDTKQ
-68 KSDTPAPGQTTTT
+68 DTPAPGQTTTT
-81 TTTEKEWEGRDGTEE
+81 TTTEKTWEGRDGTEE
-96 NGTTVKGSETTT
+96 NGTTVKGGETTT

-115 DGSRDTT
+115 DGSRDTI

-157 EIKEGEETPK
+157 GIEEGEENPAGTETVKSKETARTETPTG
-167 EPENVVPEK
+167 
-176 AETIGPKD
+176 ATA
-184 TDVTT
+184 
-189 DYTGVEATVTPGK
+189 DYTGAEAALKPGEEK
-202 TDDATISGTADPKD
+202 NQEFSGTADPKD

-301 REPDGDATTTISA
+301 RETDGNATTTISA

-340 EVIREV
+340 EEIREV

-436 GNVRKGKGHGETNMS
+436 GNVRKGERHGKTNMS

-459 PSAGQFDGN
+459 PDPGQFGGN
-468 DLYGRTNKTG
+468 DLYGRTKK
-478 GSSSSDLPYQWM
+478 P
-490 GEYGLESRY
+490 GEAAPVTFLTSGRA
-499 RVNDTNHTKEN
+499 NM
-510 PSTWQA
+510 
-516 HQFVLVDKAGKRYY
+516 
-530 TYCAD
+530 
-535 FQTDAKEGWKYA
+535 GWKA
-547 MENVEDADYYNDE
+547 
-560 AAKHIRAIAYEGYW
+560 AIA
-574 GTGKGIGSLQN
+574 
-585 LKEILLEKLG
+585 
-595 KNDNVY
+595 
-601 GLTADEIHALTDG
+601 
-614 QALTA
+614 
-619 TQAAIWKFGN
+619 
-629 CGKDT
+629 
-634 KVNDGAICGK
+634 
-644 NYLGG
+644 
-649 EAFGLAS
+649 
-656 DPAKSTIQK
+656 STIPIIQK
-665 LYNYLIAQTKDP
+665 
-677 TPRTTLLDEKTI
+677 RI
-689 QGAKAKVASKNTDGT
+689 QVHGRHI
-704 YNVSLDFVLAVTPDA
+704 SLF
-719 RNEDLVINVYQGKE
+719 
-733 VIGTKRLSELTG
+733 
-745 TSTNGTYT
+745 
-753 IDGLKLSN
+753 
-761 GASVELRLE
+761 
-770 GTHQLET
+770 
-777 GVYLYSSEVRSE
+777 
-789 NGEKKT
+789 
-795 AQTFVGIASGTQKVD
+795 
-810 LRVLVD
+810 
-816 LAITDPV
+816 
-823 AKIIRSGSEQE
+823 
-834 QLVTTTQDRT
+834 
-844 CTETKTLTHYS
+844 
-855 NDVQI
+855 
-860 TTTQVDRSGRSWEN
+860 W
-874 HWQSHWEPTPGP
+874 
-886 DQPEEP
+886 
-892 KTPETPETPETP
+892 
-904 VAPAVPGYDVPKTG
+904 
-918 DASGLYYV
+918 
-926 LAIFSALGLALVT
+926 
-939 CAGRKRRTA
+939 

>member
-24 ATALAADPVGTE
+24 ATALAADPL
-36 APAAAENPAP
+36 A
-46 SSSESTGTVEAPTV
+46 GTVEDPTV
-60 TEATKTET
+60 TETVTPDTKQ
-68 KSDTPAPGQTTTT
+68 DTPAPGQTTTT
-81 TTTEKEWEGRDGTEE
+81 TTTEKTWEGRDGTEE

-157 EIKEGEETPK
+157 GIEEGEENPAGTETVKSEETARTETPTGATA
-167 EPENVVPEK
+167 N
-176 AETIGPKD
+176 
-184 TDVTT
+184 
-189 DYTGVEATVTPGK
+189 YTGAEAALKPGEEK
-202 TDDATISGTADPKD
+202 NQEFSGTADPKD
-216 ALAALGADRNMTFDE
+216 ALAALGGSRDMTFDE

-257 VKDDA
+257 IKDETGK
-262 DNVISYTKTVTT
+262 VISYAKTVTT

-281 TTTKETGRT
+281 TTTKENGRT
-290 DVEGAEKPTGE
+290 DVEGAEKPIGE

-340 EVIREV
+340 EEIREV

-400 DSVQTVSETV
+400 DSIQTVSETV

-423 TVTVTNGKLHAEM
+423 TVTVTNGTLHAKME
-436 GNVRKGKGHGETNMS
+436 NVRKGEGHGETNMS
-451 SLQPTVPK
+451 SLQPDVQK
-459 PSAGQFDGN
+459 PDDGKFDGN
-468 DLYGRTNKTG
+468 DLYGRPNNAEG
-478 GSSSSDLPYQWM
+478 ISSSNLPYQWK
-490 GEYGLESRY
+490 GEYWLESSY
-499 RVNDTNHTKEN
+499 RVNGGGYN
-510 PSTWQA
+510 TWLA
-516 HQFVLVDKAGKRYY
+516 HQFVLEDKKGNKYY

-535 FQTDAKEGWKYA
+535 FQTGAESGWKYA
-547 MENVEDADYYNDE
+547 MENVEDAEYYDDE

-574 GTGKGIGSLQN
+574 GTSSGIGSLEN
-585 LKEILLEKLG
+585 LKKILREKG
-595 KNDNVY
+595 KTVH
-601 GLTADEIHALTDG
+601 GLTDSEIEALTDG

-629 CGKDT
+629 CDPNNR
-634 KVNDGAICGK
+634 VNDDEISVIK
-644 NYLGG
+644 YLGG
-649 EAFGLAS
+649 NDNSSFELAS

-704 YNVSLDFVLAVTPDA
+704 YNVSLDFVLAVTPDE
-719 RNEDLVINVYQGKE
+719 RNKDLVINVYQGDKK
-733 VIGTKRLSELTG
+733 IGTKRLSELTG
-745 TSTNGTYT
+745 TSENGTYT

-761 GASVELRLE
+761 NANVELRLE
-770 GTHQLET
+770 GAHQLET

-810 LRVLVD
+810 LRVLVN

-874 HWQSHWEPTPGP
+874 HWQSHWEPTTPP
-886 DQPEEP
+886 DQPPEEP
-892 KTPETPETPETP
+892 EEPETPETPETP
-904 VAPAVPGYDVPKTG
+904 VAPVVPGYDVPKTG

>member
-10 SCLLIASLC
+10 SSLLIASLC

-24 ATALAADPVGTE
+24 ATALAAEP
-36 APAAAENPAP
+36 PA
-46 SSSESTGTVEAPTV
+46 GTVEDPTV
-60 TEATKTET
+60 TEKVTTDIQP
-68 KSDTPAPGQTTTT
+68 DTPAPGQTTTT
-81 TTTEKEWEGRDGTEE
+81 TATEKTWEGRDGTEE

-132 ETKTTTETKE
+132 ETKTTTETKK
-142 DQPSGKET
+142 DQPSDKTTTE
-150 AKTITRT
+150 TITRT
-157 EIKEGEETPK
+157 DIEEGKENPAGTETVKSEET
-167 EPENVVPEK
+167 
-176 AETIGPKD
+176 ARTETPTGA
-184 TDVTT
+184 TT
-189 DYTGVEATVTPGK
+189 DYTGAEAELKPGEK
-202 TDDATISGTADPKD
+202 KDQEFSGTADPKD
-216 ALAALGADRNMTFDE
+216 ALVALGAGRDMTFDE

-257 VKDDA
+257 VRDEDGK
-262 DNVISYTKTVTT
+262 VISYTKTVTT

-281 TTTKETGRT
+281 TTIKGNDRT
-290 DVEGAEKPTGE
+290 DVEGAEKPTGK
-301 REPDGDATTTISA
+301 REPDGNATTTVSA
-314 VVTPPQKPDPAA
+314 VVTPPQRPDPAA

-340 EVIREV
+340 EEIREV

-423 TVTVTNGKLHAEM
+423 TVTVTNGNLHAEM
-436 GNVRKGKGHGETNMS
+436 RNVRKGEGHGETNMS

-459 PSAGQFDGN
+459 PDPGQFDGN
-468 DLYGRTNKTG
+468 DLYGRPNKSEGT
-478 GSSSSDLPYQWM
+478 SDSDLPYQWK
-490 GEYGLESRY
+490 GEYGLESSY
-499 RVNDTNHTKEN
+499 RVNGGGYN
-510 PSTWQA
+510 TWLA
-516 HQFVLVDKAGKRYY
+516 HQFVLEDEEGNRYY

-535 FQTDAKEGWKYA
+535 FQTGAESGWKYA
-547 MENVEDADYYNDE
+547 MENVEDAAYYDDE

-574 GTGKGIGSLQN
+574 GTSDGIGSLEN
-585 LKEILLEKLG
+585 LKKNLLKKL
-595 KNDNVY
+595 NDGENVCN
-601 GLTADEIHALTDG
+601 LTAEEINALTDG

-619 TQAAIWKFGN
+619 TQAAIWKYGN
-629 CGKDT
+629 CDPNNR
-634 KVNDGAICGK
+634 VDDDAISVIK
-644 NYLGG
+644 YLGG
-649 EAFGLAS
+649 SDNNSFALAS

-689 QGAKAKVASKNTDGT
+689 QGAKARVASKNTDGT
-704 YNVSLDFVLAVTPDA
+704 YNVSLDFVLAVTPNTKNDG
-719 RNEDLVINVYQGKE
+719 LVIKVYQGDE
-733 VIGTKRLSELTG
+733 VIGTKNLSDLSK
-745 TSTNGTYT
+745 TSENGTYT

-761 GASVELRLE
+761 GANVELRLE
-770 GTHQLET
+770 GTHQLDT

-810 LRVLVD
+810 LRVMVN

-886 DQPEEP
+886 DQPPEEP
-892 KTPETPETPETP
+892 EEPETPETPETP
-904 VAPAVPGYDVPKTG
+904 VTPVVPGYDVPKTG

-939 CAGRKRRTA
+939 CTGRKRRTA